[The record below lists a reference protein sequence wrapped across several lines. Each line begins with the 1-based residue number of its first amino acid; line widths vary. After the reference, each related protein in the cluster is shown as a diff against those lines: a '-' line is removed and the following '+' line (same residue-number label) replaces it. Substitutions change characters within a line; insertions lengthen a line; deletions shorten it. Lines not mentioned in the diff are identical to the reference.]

1 MKGKQTG
8 RRTFTR
14 EFKLEAVRLS
24 KEEGRAGSDV
34 AKELGIHPNVLYR
47 WRKELL
53 EDSDESFPGQG
64 KKKASDEEVARLR
77 REVALLREDREI
89 LKKALV
95 FFSKENK

>member
-1 MKGKQTG
+1 MKE

-24 KEEGRAGSDV
+24 MEDDRSGAEV
-34 AKELGIHPNVLYR
+34 ARELGIHRNLLYK

-53 EDSDESFPGQG
+53 EDEEESFPGRG
-64 KKKASDEEVARLR
+64 NLKASEAELQRLR
-77 REVALLREDREI
+77 REVARLREDQEI

-95 FFSKENK
+95 FFSKESK

>member
-1 MKGKQTG
+1 MKAERKTY
-8 RRTFTR
+8 TR

-24 KEEGRAGSDV
+24 LEDGRLGTDV

-47 WRKELL
+47 WRKEFL
-53 EDSDESFPGQG
+53 EDNSESFPGQG
-64 KKKASDEEVARLR
+64 KMKAGDEEVARLR
-77 REVALLREDREI
+77 REVVLRREDREI